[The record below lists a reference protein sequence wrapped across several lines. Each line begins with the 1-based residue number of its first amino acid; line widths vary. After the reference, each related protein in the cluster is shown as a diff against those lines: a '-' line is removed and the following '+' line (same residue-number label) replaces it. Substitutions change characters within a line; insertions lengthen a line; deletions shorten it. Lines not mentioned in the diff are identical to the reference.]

1 MTSLSL
7 SVYLITNKN
16 DLNIRTLFVSLVLFS
31 ILLSVMEDV
40 PKSFNQIREAKS
52 ALYRIT
58 DFLLSQEINDTY
70 ITHFR
75 TIESIPI

>member
-1 MTSLSL
+1 M
-7 SVYLITNKN
+7 SVYLLTNKK

-31 ILLSVMEDV
+31 NLLSVMEDV
-40 PKSFNQIREAKS
+40 PKSFSQIREAKS

-58 DFLLSQEINDTY
+58 DFLLSQEISDTY

-75 TIESIPI
+75 TIESTYA